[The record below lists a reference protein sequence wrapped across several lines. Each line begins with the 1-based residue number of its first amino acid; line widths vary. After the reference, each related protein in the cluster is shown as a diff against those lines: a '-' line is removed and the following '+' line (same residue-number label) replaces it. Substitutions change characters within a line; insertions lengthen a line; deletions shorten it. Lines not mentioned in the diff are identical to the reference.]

1 MNAKQQR
8 EYWTKVERLRNQL
21 DVKYSSLFNDAIKK
35 ELTQFVNDIN
45 KFGTEGALSQMGA
58 YAWSESMMTIM
69 EKLYKESAIL
79 FGNAVFRAVGVMGQK
94 SNTFGLNNEWVA
106 EVISFLVQY
115 GFTLVSNITQT
126 TKAKLQEIVAK
137 GIQEGKSI
145 DQITKD
151 IMSDET
157 TGYSVMRAKRI
168 ARTEVMRSSNYASM
182 IGADKHPFE
191 VDKIW
196 ISARDKRTRR
206 IPKDN
211 YDHFNMNGQKVG
223 WADDFTSTGKK
234 GDLVL
239 AGFPGDPTTPAGFS
253 INCRCTVGFEARRDA
268 NGKLIKKNSLIK

>member
-8 EYWTKVERLRNQL
+8 EYWTKVERLRRQL
-21 DVKYSSLFNDAIKK
+21 DVKYTALFNQAIKK

-45 KFGTEGALSQMGA
+45 KAGLQGALSLMGA
-58 YAWSESMMTIM
+58 YAWNESMMTIM
-69 EKLYKESAIL
+69 NKLYKESAIL
-79 FGNAVFRAVGVMGQK
+79 FGNSVYRAVGIMGQK
-94 SNTFGLNNEWVA
+94 SDTFGFNSEWVK
-106 EVISFLVQY
+106 EVLNFLVQY
-115 GFTLVSNITQT
+115 GFTLVSNMTQT

-151 IMSDET
+151 ILSDET
-157 TGYSVMRAKRI
+157 TGYSMMRAKRI
-168 ARTEVMRSSNYASM
+168 ARTEVMRASNYAAM

-191 VDKIW
+191 VDKVW

-211 YDHFNMNGQKVG
+211 YDHYDMNGQKVG
-223 WADDFTSTGKK
+223 WADDFTSTGKR
-234 GDLVL
+234 GDLVV

-253 INCRCTVGFEARRDA
+253 INCRCTVGFEPKRDA
-268 NGKLIKKNSLIK
+268 NGKLIRKQN

>member
-8 EYWTKVERLRNQL
+8 EYWTKVERLRRQL
-21 DVKYSSLFNDAIKK
+21 DVKYSALFNEAIKK

-45 KFGTEGALSQMGA
+45 KAGLQGALSLMGA
-58 YAWSESMMTIM
+58 YAWNESMMTIM
-69 EKLYKESAIL
+69 NKLYKESAVI
-79 FGNAVFRAVGVMGQK
+79 FGNAVYRAVGVMGQK
-94 SNTFGLNNEWVA
+94 SDTFGFNSEWVK
-106 EVISFLVQY
+106 EVLNFLVQY
-115 GFTLVSNITQT
+115 GFTLVSNMTQT

-151 IMSDET
+151 ILSDET
-157 TGYSVMRAKRI
+157 TGYSMMRAKRI
-168 ARTEVMRSSNYASM
+168 ARTEVMRASNYAAM

-191 VDKIW
+191 VDKVW

-206 IPKDN
+206 IPKDM
-211 YDHFNMNGQKVG
+211 YDHYDMNGQKVG

-234 GDLVL
+234 GDLVV

-253 INCRCTVGFEARRDA
+253 INCRCTVGFEPKRDA
-268 NGKLIKKNSLIK
+268 NGKLIRKQK

>member
-8 EYWTKVERLRNQL
+8 EYWTKVERLRKQL
-21 DVKYSSLFNDAIKK
+21 DDKYSSLFNEAIKK
-35 ELTQFVNDIN
+35 ELQQFADDL
-45 KFGTEGALSQMGA
+45 KAHGLQGALSQMGA
-58 YAWSESMMTIM
+58 YAWNESMMTIM

-79 FGNAVFRAVGVMGQK
+79 FGNAVYRAVGVMGQK
-94 SNTFGLNNEWVA
+94 SNTFGLNNEWVS
-106 EVISFLVQY
+106 EVISFLIQY
-115 GFTLVSNITQT
+115 GFTLVSNMTQT
-126 TKAKLQEIVAK
+126 TKVKLQEIVAK
-137 GIQEGKSI
+137 GIEEGKSI

-168 ARTEVMRSSNYASM
+168 ARTEVMRASNYAAM

-191 VDKIW
+191 VDKVW
-196 ISARDKRTRR
+196 ISAKDNRTRR
-206 IPKDN
+206 IPRNN
-211 YDHFNMNGQKVG
+211 YDHVKMNGQKVG

-253 INCRCTVGFEARRDA
+253 INCRCTVGFEPKRDA
-268 NGKLIKKNSLIK
+268 NGKLIRKQK

>member
-8 EYWTKVERLRNQL
+8 EYWTKVERLRRQL
-21 DVKYSSLFNDAIKK
+21 DVKYTALFNQAIKK

-45 KFGTEGALSQMGA
+45 KAGLQGALSLMGA
-58 YAWSESMMTIM
+58 YAWNESMMTIM
-69 EKLYKESAIL
+69 NKLYKESAIL
-79 FGNAVFRAVGVMGQK
+79 FGNSVYRAVGIMGQK
-94 SNTFGLNNEWVA
+94 SDTFGFNNEWVK
-106 EVISFLVQY
+106 EVLNFLVQY
-115 GFTLVSNITQT
+115 GFTLVSNMTQT

-151 IMSDET
+151 ILSDET
-157 TGYSVMRAKRI
+157 TGYSMMRAKRI
-168 ARTEVMRSSNYASM
+168 ARTEVMRASNYAAM

-191 VDKIW
+191 VDKVW

-211 YDHFNMNGQKVG
+211 YDHYDMNGQKVG
-223 WADDFTSTGKK
+223 WADDFTSTGKR
-234 GDLVL
+234 GDLVV

-253 INCRCTVGFEARRDA
+253 INCRCTVGFEPKRDA
-268 NGKLIKKNSLIK
+268 NGKLIRKQN

>member
-8 EYWTKVERLRNQL
+8 EYWMKVERLRRQL
-21 DVKYSSLFNDAIKK
+21 DDKYSSLFNEAIRK

-45 KFGTEGALSQMGA
+45 KAGLQGALSLMGS
-58 YAWSESMMTIM
+58 YAWNESMMTIM
-69 EKLYKESAIL
+69 NKLYKESAVI
-79 FGNAVFRAVGVMGQK
+79 FGNAVYRAVGIMGQK
-94 SNTFGLNNEWVA
+94 SDTFGLNNEWVK
-106 EVISFLVQY
+106 EVINFLVQY
-115 GFTLVSNITQT
+115 GFTLVSNMTQT
-126 TKAKLQEIVAK
+126 TKVKLQEIVAK
-137 GIQEGKSI
+137 GIEEGKSI

-151 IMSDET
+151 ILSDET

-168 ARTEVMRSSNYASM
+168 ARTEVMRSSNYAAM

-191 VDKIW
+191 VDKVW
-196 ISARDKRTRR
+196 ISAKDKRTRR

-253 INCRCTVGFEARRDA
+253 INCRCTVGFEPKRDA
-268 NGKLIKKNSLIK
+268 NGKLIKKK